1 MRNQPRGAATYG
13 IDIGK
18 NVFHVVGLDQQGRPV
33 QRAKFSRTTI
43 FRFFANAP
51 TALIG
56 MEACPGAQWL
66 ARKLQALGHTVRI
79 MPAQFVRP
87 YLKSNKN
94 DSLDAEAVAEALL
107 RPTMRFVALKR
118 CDQVDTQALHR
129 VRDRLMYDRTRLI
142 CQMRAFCLEYG
153 IAIRTGISVFKL
165 DLPRILGD
173 ETNDLT
179 PAMRRLLGEM
189 WEEFKILNARLQQ
202 ISAQIEAL
210 ASRDELARRLAT
222 IPGIGPLGATALL
235 AAVGDGRQFRRARDL
250 AAWLGLVPKQYST
263 GGKPTLLG
271 ISKRGNP
278 YVRRLL
284 IHGARSCVRHL
295 DRSRDRLGQWLDRLE
310 GRMHFNKVVVA
321 LANKIARMAWAI
333 LAKPGMTYRR
343 VDPMHA
349 A

>member
-18 NVFHVVGLDQQGRPV
+18 NVFHVVGVDQQGKPV
-33 QRAKFSRTTI
+33 QRAKFSRSTI

-66 ARKLQALGHTVRI
+66 ARKLQALGHSVRI
-79 MPAQFVRP
+79 IPAQFVRP

-94 DSLDAEAVAEALL
+94 DSLDAEAVAEAVV

-142 CQMRAFCLEYG
+142 CQMRSFCLEYG
-153 IAIRTGISVFKL
+153 IAIRTGVSVFKL

-189 WEEFKILNARLQQ
+189 WEEFKILNERLHQ

-210 ASRDELARRLAT
+210 ASGDELARRLAT
-222 IPGIGPLGATALL
+222 IPGIGPLGATAL
-235 AAVGDGRQFRRARDL
+235 
-250 AAWLGLVPKQYST
+250 S
-263 GGKPTLLG
+263 
-271 ISKRGNP
+271 
-278 YVRRLL
+278 
-284 IHGARSCVRHL
+284 
-295 DRSRDRLGQWLDRLE
+295 
-310 GRMHFNKVVVA
+310 
-321 LANKIARMAWAI
+321 
-333 LAKPGMTYRR
+333 
-343 VDPMHA
+343 
-349 A
+349 